1 MWQFEPF
8 LYEIIETVLLTTK
21 LLVRAWFEVVRTART
36 NHCTGAVSM
45 VRRATA
51 LGATT
56 STCTMHG
63 TAVLKGLSELVSLQ
77 MNATVCYPN
86 PRLPPPFNPT
96 PLFVKTSIEL
106 SAPVNRY
113 RQIHMTTHD
122 SVPHTQNPTSPQN
135 STVKTEMRVVPLC
148 LMYESNQPMLVK
160 SQDPHPSVCVP
171 VKTQSKLCRLPATR
185 QNHWTS
191 SPLLP
196 SPAMPRL
203 LQEPTSCY

>member
-1 MWQFEPF
+1 
-8 LYEIIETVLLTTK
+8 
-21 LLVRAWFEVVRTART
+21 
-36 NHCTGAVSM
+36 M

-56 STCTMHG
+56 SSCTMHG

-106 SAPVNRY
+106 GAPVNRY
-113 RQIHMTTHD
+113 RQTHMTTHD

-196 SPAMPRL
+196 SPAHIIINSGDRTQVSAVKSRHTCGVYLCRL
-203 LQEPTSCY
+203 SGSCGV